1 MTNYKKMDDQDFIFI
16 NKPLTVE
23 EEKEFSE
30 FIKNLKSKNKVKRK
44 IKSTVRKKREL
55 A

>member
-1 MTNYKKMDDQDFIFI
+1 MANYKKMDDQDFIFI
-16 NKPLTVE
+16 NKPLTSA

-30 FIKNLKSKNKVKRK
+30 FIKNLKAKNKVKRK
-44 IKSTVRKKREL
+44 IKSAVKKKREL